1 MSKQKTVDTTESF
14 SNQIR
19 KASQLMIID
28 KFDICY
34 DATNKVVKQDL
45 KNDKD
50 LDNICS
56 KEILLKDTNLFAE
69 MFTNTKNLQG
79 PFLH

>member
-1 MSKQKTVDTTESF
+1 
-14 SNQIR
+14 
-19 KASQLMIID
+19 MIID

-56 KEILLKDTNLFAE
+56 KEILGEDTFLLLK
-69 MFTNTKNLQG
+69 
-79 PFLH
+79 